1 MFGHENVTSFGE
13 NGRRCRIGTSTST
26 ADHGRRLR
34 TNREGRIARSQAEAE
49 RSKGRSA
56 AREEASPARERRARR
71 GAERVDQDRGQTC
84 PASATRHFTRQS
96 VCANYSIQA
105 AGIETRDKEILFCQ
119 PRSRRSNFIRRK
131 ELHRSAADTCSGKGE
146 RLSFPSRL
154 GDDGE
159 LCNFAAVRD

>member
-1 MFGHENVTSFGE
+1 MSHPSERMGAAVELARARARLTTAEDSVQTAKDESRAARQKRKE
-13 NGRRCRIGTSTST
+13 AKDAVRR
-26 ADHGRRLR
+26 AKKRLR
-34 TNREGRIARSQAEAE
+34 R
-49 RSKGRSA
+49 
-56 AREEASPARERRARR
+56 
-71 GAERVDQDRGQTC
+71 
-84 PASATRHFTRQS
+84 ATRHFTRQS